1 MVGIILDCYT
11 DEPSGLGVPPY
22 IGTYPRYIA
31 GALRETAD
39 LKEEEIKYL
48 TIDDL
53 RMHILFKNYLKDSRK
68 TNIRVKNLSKNYT
81 QLKEILKS
89 AEKIIVVGGV
99 QTPGKYLGAV
109 PGTLAEISR
118 ILSGIDCKKIL
129 AGPAALL
136 GTRLEGGKKEEHLD
150 VRDYDEVNPDFLG
163 INKYENL
170 KEYALK
176 GAFIVAQHP
185 NFPKFLI
192 AEIETGKGCPH
203 GKCSF
208 CTEPLK
214 NRLEFREQEDI
225 LAEVKSLK
233 KEGINNFR
241 LGKQSCFYSY
251 KNGNIKEMQTL
262 LEPLSKLNLDVL
274 HIDNANPAM
283 VTEEATKII
292 AKHCTPGNVAALGIE
307 SFDHEVIEGNCLNSA
322 PETSL
327 KAIRTINK
335 YGGERGAN
343 GMPKLLPGI
352 NILFGLA
359 NESKRTHECNMVY
372 LKQIFEENLLIR
384 RINIRQVAL
393 FKGTPLE
400 AKAGTKFLRKNNKY
414 YWKWR
419 NEIRQNIDFPML
431 KLIVPEGTVL
441 RHLRTEIH
449 DGNTT
454 FARQI
459 GTYPLIVGIE
469 KKLPLDEFVD
479 VRIKKHMLR
488 SVVGEVVY

>member
-1 MVGIILDCYT
+1 MTHIILDCYT

-31 GALRETAD
+31 GALIEKYC
-39 LKEEEIKYL
+39 LKEDEIKYI

-53 RMHILFKNYLKDSRK
+53 RMHVLFKDYLKDSRK
-68 TNIRVKNLSKNYT
+68 TNIKVKNLSKNYADI
-81 QLKEILKS
+81 KEILKS
-89 AEKIIVVGGV
+89 AEKMIVVGGV
-99 QTPGKYLGAV
+99 QTPGKYLSAI
-109 PGTLAEISR
+109 PGTLNEISK
-118 ILSGIDCKKIL
+118 ILSEIDCRKIL

-150 VRDYDEVNPDFLG
+150 VSAYNKVEPNFLG
-163 INKYENL
+163 INDYDKV
-170 KEYALK
+170 KDYAIK
-176 GAFIVAQHP
+176 GSFIVKQHP
-185 NFPKFLI
+185 DFPKFLL

-214 NRLEFREQEDI
+214 NKLEFREQNDI
-225 LAEVKSLK
+225 VGEVKALK
-233 KEGINNFR
+233 QQGILNFR
-241 LGKQSCFYSY
+241 LGKQTCFYSY
-251 KNGNIKEMQTL
+251 KNGNLKEMESL
-262 LEPLSKLNLDVL
+262 LEPLSSLRLDVL

-283 VTEEATKII
+283 VTEEATKLIV
-292 AKHCTPGNVAALGIE
+292 KYCTAGNVAALGIE
-307 SFDHEVIEGNCLNSA
+307 SFDHDVIEENCLNST

-327 KAIRTINK
+327 RAIRILNK
-335 YGGERGAN
+335 YGAEIGSN
-343 GMPKLLPGI
+343 GLPTLLPGI
-352 NILFGLA
+352 NILFGLIA
-359 NESKRTHECNMVY
+359 ESKRTHEYNIAY
-372 LKQIFEENLLIR
+372 LKQILEENLLIR
-384 RINIRQVAL
+384 RINIRQVTL

-400 AKAGTKFLRKNNKY
+400 AGVGTKFLRKNNKY

-419 NEIRQNIDFPML
+419 NDIRQNIDFPML
-431 KLIVPEGTVL
+431 KKIVPEGTVL
-441 RHLRTEIH
+441 KHLRTEIH

-469 KKLPLDEFVD
+469 KKLSLDEFID

-488 SVVGEVVY
+488 SVVGEVV